1 MNPLLPLGFAV
12 ALSLLGDLSLFA
24 TLTTQLDV
32 LNLSLAQAG
41 ILLSV
46 HRLVRIP
53 GNPLAGALM
62 DHLGRRPLFV
72 LGMVLAVASTA
83 SYGLVHGFWPLLLGR
98 VGWGMAWTLINV
110 GGLNMVLDLSTPA
123 TRGRLA
129 GMYNA
134 WVWVGYA
141 LAPLLG
147 GFLVDAVTF
156 RPAMLILSGV
166 TVLGL
171 GAALL
176 ALPETLPV
184 EQRAGGSEHFFSRLA
199 ALWNTGRRLLL
210 HFPLLRR
217 GMLLFAMVQFAGDGI
232 VLSSLAL
239 LVLQRLGE
247 NITLGG
253 VVMGVAALSGG
264 LLTIRS
270 VLAGLTGPL
279 AGHLSDGTF
288 RRPVV
293 IAAGLGLGAV
303 SFALLALG
311 QGLPML
317 LIGVVAGAV
326 AGGTLSTALPA
337 YLGDTAPEGQRGA
350 ALGVYATFG
359 DAGSMLGP
367 FLALAMVPLV
377 GLVPV
382 YLFAAVIF
390 IGGIWLILK
399 Q

>member
-1 MNPLLPLGFAV
+1 M
-12 ALSLLGDLSLFA
+12 LGDLSLFA

-32 LNLSLAQAG
+32 LSLSLAQAG

-147 GFLVDAVTF
+147 GFLVDSVTF

-184 EQRAGGSEHFFSRLA
+184 EQRAGGSEHLFSRLT

-210 HFPLLRR
+210 HFRSCGVGCCSLPWFSSP
-217 GMLLFAMVQFAGDGI
+217 GM
-232 VLSSLAL
+232 
-239 LVLQRLGE
+239 
-247 NITLGG
+247 
-253 VVMGVAALSGG
+253 
-264 LLTIRS
+264 
-270 VLAGLTGPL
+270 
-279 AGHLSDGTF
+279 
-288 RRPVV
+288 
-293 IAAGLGLGAV
+293 
-303 SFALLALG
+303 
-311 QGLPML
+311 
-317 LIGVVAGAV
+317 
-326 AGGTLSTALPA
+326 
-337 YLGDTAPEGQRGA
+337 
-350 ALGVYATFG
+350 
-359 DAGSMLGP
+359 GSCFP
-367 FLALAMVPLV
+367 RWHCSCCSAWAKTSPWV
-377 GLVPV
+377 G
-382 YLFAAVIF
+382 
-390 IGGIWLILK
+390 W
-399 Q
+399 